1 MVDMLASDDWCNG
14 VGLLCTSL
22 GTSILELQTLLFETS
37 LNGLGVAVDV
47 LTVLDRDHVVFMP
60 LRQHLA
66 VLDRLDRSVIV
77 ILMHLS
83 VDGGLSLLVTLLED
97 LLIHHS
103 RSDLLVDG
111 GIMVTRLGPEGKCQL
126 CLSARRML
134 R

>member
-1 MVDMLASDDWCNG
+1 MVDMLSSNDWCNG
-14 VGLLCTSL
+14 VGLLGTSL
-22 GTSILELQTLLFETS
+22 GTSILELHTLLFETS
-37 LNGLGVAVDV
+37 LDGLGVAVDV

-66 VLDRLDRSVIV
+66 VLDRLDGSMVV

-83 VDGGLSLLVTLLED
+83 VDGGLSLLVTVFED
-97 LLIHHS
+97 FLIHHS

-111 GIMVTRLGPEGKCQL
+111 GVMVTRLGPEGKCQL
-126 CLSARRML
+126 CSSARRML